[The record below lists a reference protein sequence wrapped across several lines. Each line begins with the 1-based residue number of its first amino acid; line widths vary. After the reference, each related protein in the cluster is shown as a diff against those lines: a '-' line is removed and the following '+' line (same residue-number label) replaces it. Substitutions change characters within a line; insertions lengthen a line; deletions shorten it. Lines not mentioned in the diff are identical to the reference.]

1 LELTVRILD
10 NDRERF
16 HMTAAAAVVAFVAY
30 VVVFVGIVNANT
42 TQECTLVWV
51 DFPGGYSRD
60 VFRPLISLHKLID
73 PNVLYTG
80 EPDETRFDRCGE

>member
-1 LELTVRILD
+1 MRIFE
-10 NDRERF
+10 NNRERL
-16 HMTAAAAVVAFVAY
+16 HIVAAAAVVAFVAY

-51 DFPGGYSRD
+51 DFPEGYSRI
-60 VFRPLISLHKLID
+60 VFRPLISLHKLAD